1 MKSLLILTSAVAALG
16 LLPDVPKETET
27 LAPVSGTVAKVDD
40 TMGTISGKITFA
52 GEKPEAKAPLTIKDK
67 ETVGCIHGGSGV
79 DTADRTLM
87 ISADGGVAN
96 VVLVLKADVDK
107 EVPSEPIALDQK
119 GCRFEPHVLVV
130 PAGATLRF
138 DNSDET
144 NHNIHTFARKNQPIN
159 KNVAGGSNLDQKVD
173 KAETIEI
180 KCDVHT
186 WMKGYVIV
194 TDGTSWAVSGSDGSF
209 KLEGVPA
216 GDYTVE
222 VWHEELGKD
231 KAKVTVKA
239 GENTE
244 LDHTLGAKKKSSGGR
259 RRR

>member
-1 MKSLLILTSAVAALG
+1 MKSFLILTTAIASLG
-16 LLPDVPKETET
+16 VLSDVPNET

-40 TMGTISGKITFA
+40 TTGTIVGKVVFD
-52 GEKPEAKAPLTIKDK
+52 GERPEPKPALTIKEK
-67 ETVGCIHGGSGV
+67 ESEGCLHGGSGV
-79 DTADRTLM
+79 DTEDRTLM
-87 ISADGGVAN
+87 VAEDGGVAN
-96 VVLVLKADVDK
+96 VVLLVKADV
-107 EVPSEPIALDQK
+107 ERVMPSEPFTLDQK

-138 DNSDET
+138 DNSDDT

-186 WMKGYVIV
+186 WMKGYVMV
-194 TDGTSWAVSGSDGSF
+194 TEASSWAVSGSDGSF

-216 GDYTVE
+216 GDYKID
-222 VWHEELGKD
+222 VWHEDLGKS
-231 KAKVTVKA
+231 KTETVTVKA
-239 GENTE
+239 GENSE
-244 LDHTLGAKKKSSGGR
+244 LNYAVGVKKKSGGGR